1 MVSTATGIKMSKK
14 ADLEHIRDRLVALA
28 GTRTRVI
35 LVCNRKSTGYK
46 RVEKEVVTTLREFI
60 LQQKGITFLRFDVE
74 SPTLEEN
81 AKRLASL
88 IGDGDVVLV
97 AGGDGTAGIGV
108 NGIMQ
113 SGKAA
118 KFYVIPY
125 GNFNDIIQE
134 LRGNSGKQVYPI
146 EALIDGK
153 HFRYA
158 LAYFTVGM
166 MAESTKIFD
175 DEKIRRKLRKSK
187 FNLIFSLK
195 TLLMWFFVNRKKD
208 YITIDG
214 QKYSD
219 ILVVNGKN
227 VARLMKGGEYYLGE
241 TFLYTEQR
249 LNNFFAMVFFMLQ
262 AMFSG
267 IPGRKL
273 KEKTIHFEEKQ
284 RIFIQ
289 SEGEYKDLVVQEIS
303 FSKSKKSIEI
313 L

>member
-1 MVSTATGIKMSKK
+1 MSKK
-14 ADLEHIRDRLVALA
+14 ADLEHIRERLVALA

-81 AKRLASL
+81 AKRLANL

-113 SGKAA
+113 SGKDA

-125 GNFNDIIQE
+125 GNFNDIIQI
-134 LRGNSGKQVYPI
+134 LRSNSGKKVFPI

-175 DEKIRRKLRKSK
+175 DEKVRRKLRKSK

-227 VARLMKGGEYYLGE
+227 VARLMKGGDYYLGE
-241 TFLYTEQR
+241 NFLYTEQR
-249 LNNFFAMVFFMLQ
+249 LNNLFAMVFFMLQ

-267 IPGRKL
+267 IPGKKL
-273 KEKTIHFEEKQ
+273 KNKTIHFEEKQ

-303 FSKSKKSIEI
+303 FLKSKKSIEI

>member
-14 ADLEHIRDRLVALA
+14 ADLEHIRERLAALA

-35 LVCNRKSTGYK
+35 LVCNWKSTGYK

-81 AKRLASL
+81 AKRLANL

-113 SGKAA
+113 SGKDA

-125 GNFNDIIQE
+125 GNFNDIIQI
-134 LRGNSGKQVYPI
+134 LRSNSGKKVFPI

-175 DEKIRRKLRKSK
+175 DEKVRRKLRKSK

-227 VARLMKGGEYYLGE
+227 VARLMKGGDYYLGE
-241 TFLYTEQR
+241 NFLYTEQR
-249 LNNFFAMVFFMLQ
+249 LNNLFAMVFFMLQ

-303 FSKSKKSIEI
+303 FLKSKKSIEI

>member
-1 MVSTATGIKMSKK
+1 MSKK
-14 ADLEHIRDRLVALA
+14 ADLEHIRERLATLA

-46 RVEKEVVTTLREFI
+46 RVEKEVVTPLREFI
-60 LQQKGITFLRFDVE
+60 LQQKGMTFLRFDVE

-81 AKRLASL
+81 ADRLSKL
-88 IGDGDVVLV
+88 IMDGDVVLV

-113 SGKAA
+113 SDKDA

-125 GNFNDIIQE
+125 GNFNDIIQI
-134 LRGNSGKQVYPI
+134 LRSNSGKKVYPI
-146 EALIDGK
+146 EALVDGK

-227 VARLMKGGEYYLGE
+227 VARLMKGGDYYLGGN
-241 TFLYTEQR
+241 FLYTEQR
-249 LNNFFAMVFFMLQ
+249 LNNLFAMVFFMLQ

-267 IPGRKL
+267 IPGKKL
-273 KEKTIHFEEKQ
+273 KNKKIRFEEKQ

-303 FSKSKKSIEI
+303 FLKSKKSIEI